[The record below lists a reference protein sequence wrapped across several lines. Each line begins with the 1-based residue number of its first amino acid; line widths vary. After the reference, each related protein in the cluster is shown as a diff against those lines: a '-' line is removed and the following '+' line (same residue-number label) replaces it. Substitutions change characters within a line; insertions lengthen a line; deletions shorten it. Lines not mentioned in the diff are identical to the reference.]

1 MGFTLSRHG
10 CVSLPLAI
18 SFPFQNVYL
27 CSHTC
32 TQRET
37 DRENWCHPAAKFLI
51 FFFENF
57 RHKSAKII
65 WKMFSARCHC
75 PDLPSGIILGK
86 FFLYAQLKN
95 LFFFFWGSLVFWII
109 FFLVF
114 REFVWVSWSCFFFLA
129 TCFLFSFFFV
139 LFFSFFFK
147 VLHVV

>member
-27 CSHTC
+27 CSHTY

-95 LFFFFWGSLVFWII
+95 LFFFFGVRW
-109 FFLVF
+109 FFGL
-114 REFVWVSWSCFFFLA
+114 FFFGFPWICLSFLIL
-129 TCFLFSFFFV
+129 FLFFSDLFFV
-139 LFFSFFFK
+139 LVLFCFVFFFFF
-147 VLHVV
+147 